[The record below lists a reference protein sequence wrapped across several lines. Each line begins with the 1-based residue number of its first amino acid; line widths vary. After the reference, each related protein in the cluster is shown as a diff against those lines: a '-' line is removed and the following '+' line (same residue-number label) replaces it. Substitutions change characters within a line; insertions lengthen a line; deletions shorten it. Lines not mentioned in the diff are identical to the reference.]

1 LNLFCEFLVFILM
14 FFGDFLDFILVSF
27 VSLLGFFVVF
37 FVNFLGDV
45 SNLINVCVVGLSDCD
60 VVFRV
65 LLGLG
70 LIKLLHDRSQ

>member
-1 LNLFCEFLVFILM
+1 M

-37 FVNFLGDV
+37 FVDFLGDV

-70 LIKLLHDRSQ
+70 LVELLHDRSQ

>member
-1 LNLFCEFLVFILM
+1 MFFSDFLNFFLVFFVGLLG
-14 FFGDFLDFILVSF
+14 FFLVFFI
-27 VSLLGFFVVF
+27 SLLGFFVVF
-37 FVNFLGDV
+37 FVDFLGDV

-70 LIKLLHDRSQ
+70 LVKLLYDYS

>member
-1 LNLFCEFLVFILM
+1 M
-14 FFGDFLDFILVSF
+14 FFGDFLDFFLVSF
-27 VSLLGFFVVF
+27 VDFLGFFVVFFVGSVGFFVVF

-45 SNLINVCVVGLSDCD
+45 SDLVDVCVLDFLDCD

-70 LIKLLHDRSQ
+70 LVELLNDRS

>member
-1 LNLFCEFLVFILM
+1 M

-37 FVNFLGDV
+37 FVDFLGDV
-45 SNLINVCVVGLSDCD
+45 SNLINVYVVGLSDCD

-70 LIKLLHDRSQ
+70 LIELLHDRSQ

>member
-1 LNLFCEFLVFILM
+1 M

-70 LIKLLHDRSQ
+70 LIELLHDRSQ

>member
-1 LNLFCEFLVFILM
+1 M

-37 FVNFLGDV
+37 FVDFLGDV
-45 SNLINVCVVGLSDCD
+45 SNLINVYVVGLSDCD

-70 LIKLLHDRSQ
+70 LIELLHDCSQ

>member
-1 LNLFCEFLVFILM
+1 M

-27 VSLLGFFVVF
+27 VNLLGFSVMF
-37 FVNFLGDV
+37 FVDFLGDV

-60 VVFRV
+60 VVFRA

-70 LIKLLHDRSQ
+70 LVKLLYDCSQ

>member
-1 LNLFCEFLVFILM
+1 M

-37 FVNFLGDV
+37 FVDFLGDV

-70 LIKLLHDRSQ
+70 LIELLHDRSQ

>member
-1 LNLFCEFLVFILM
+1 M

-37 FVNFLGDV
+37 FVDFLGDV
-45 SNLINVCVVGLSDCD
+45 SNLIDVCVVGLSDCD

-70 LIKLLHDRSQ
+70 LVKLLHDRSQ